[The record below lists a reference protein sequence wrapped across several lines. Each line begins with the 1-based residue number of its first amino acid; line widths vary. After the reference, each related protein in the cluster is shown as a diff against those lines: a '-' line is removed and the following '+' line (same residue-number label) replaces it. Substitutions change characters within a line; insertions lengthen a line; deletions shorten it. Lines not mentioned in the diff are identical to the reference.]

1 MRSCLVI
8 FIHDSLSD
16 SCQSQLLPIVH
27 DIYASFDQNPTLEVI
42 TNFLD
47 KVWHE
52 GLLFK
57 LEFIGILGNLLSLL
71 RAF

>member
-47 KVWHE
+47 KV
-52 GLLFK
+52 
-57 LEFIGILGNLLSLL
+57 
-71 RAF
+71 